1 VPRPTTSPDQ
11 STTSRDQS
19 TASRDRPNA
28 SPDAAARLRTTPAVA
43 LRPPRPADRDVFIAA
58 MAASAELHR
67 PWVTPPVTAPEFD
80 AWLTRAGRADFDATL
95 AVRPED
101 GEIVGYFNISQIIR
115 GPLQSAFLGYGGVAA
130 RSGAGYMTAA
140 LHLVVE
146 RAFTDL
152 GLHRLEAN
160 IQPGNTASIAL
171 VERCGFIREGF
182 SERYLKIGGHWRDHA
197 RFAIRAEQWR
207 R

>member
-1 VPRPTTSPDQ
+1 MKGVPRPATSPDQ
-11 STTSRDQS
+11 SIPPGP
-19 TASRDRPNA
+19 A
-28 SPDAAARLRTTPAVA
+28 PAVA
-43 LRPPRPADRDVFIAA
+43 LRALRDEDRDVFIAA

-80 AWLTRAGRADFDATL
+80 AWLVRAARADFDANL

-101 GEIVGYFNISQIIR
+101 DAIVGYFNISQIVR

-140 LHLVVE
+140 LRLVLE

-152 GLHRLEAN
+152 SLHRLEAN
-160 IQPGNTASIAL
+160 IQPANRASIAL
-171 VERCGFIREGF
+171 VERCGFVHEGF
-182 SERYLKIGGHWRDHA
+182 SERYLKIGGRWRDHE
-197 RFAIRAEQWR
+197 RYAIRAEQWR
-207 R
+207 S